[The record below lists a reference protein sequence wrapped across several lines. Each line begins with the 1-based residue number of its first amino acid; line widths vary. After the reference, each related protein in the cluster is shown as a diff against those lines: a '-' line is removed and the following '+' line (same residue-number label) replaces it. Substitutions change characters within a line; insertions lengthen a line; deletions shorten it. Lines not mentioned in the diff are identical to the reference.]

1 MNESI
6 GSTIGRAIGQYA
18 GAKMGLEGPGGEHG
32 AVLGRQLEMFAREIL
47 KKLTEEKTVG
57 AKKEA
62 TGKEKPVK
70 KGEKVSGK
78 QEPITIDPEV
88 DEKK

>member
-1 MNESI
+1 MN
-6 GSTIGRAIGQYA
+6 
-18 GAKMGLEGPGGEHG
+18 
-32 AVLGRQLEMFAREIL
+32 
-47 KKLTEEKTVG
+47 EEKTVG

-62 TGKEKPVK
+62 TGNEKPVK